1 MSAHDNGSN
10 DSNIRTCISSVSSS
24 GSMHHTAGDAA
35 VTGVA
40 PGCESMK
47 HLDASAATRTAVP
60 FPDTSAA
67 LTPDGSSSLAR
78 AVGSSTNQDMP
89 STTSAV
95 PPQPSSR
102 SQNSLL
108 SSFRTSAP
116 LAATPLPTS
125 FAGGSV
131 AYQHQSIAVADSI
144 VRSSS
149 ALFSHEQAVALRS
162 AKRDVSTSPPSRHI
176 GGDSSRSATPLTV
189 STTASLDPR
198 GENTPIQQNALEVL
212 QRAVNHVRS
221 NLQQSNVVKPSV
233 ASGTEDERTGHS
245 IAQAVRAAVRAAEM
259 IDQENVR
266 SNRVMECIVAKGHA
280 AQTEEELTWLYRHA
294 LLTSLLDTE
303 DLQRI
308 VPLSLHRE
316 YTHGELILDFGAPVQ
331 HLYVVVWGSVDVF
344 RIDSVNN
351 EQKAMEGA
359 FRVASHQSVSMK
371 LRSMSGSRDRHGS
384 LSSYGLRLS
393 DGQDAST
400 NSDIPSDAVY
410 THVASL
416 CPGQVFGIENCVF
429 NTTSQYVF
437 RAGSAMSKTVVSLL
451 PYEELQPVLSGN
463 PRFAQGV
470 GVCIT
475 DSMDVFGPIREFCRY
490 VFSPTSAQNEYLPL
504 WSILESYT
512 RIHNVIHT
520 KLFSHE
526 VDTGAWGYALNRL
539 PDNLTS
545 TFCFDLVH
553 ALPPFIA
560 SRMKVEARA
569 ADTRKTADGLARTR
583 SMRTAITYIRTRE
596 RRRCTWHLGMEGK
609 TLVLLRDGFTDLL
622 DFLTMLCVHIIE
634 SNKLRGRMQGMVHP
648 PAIDVLDEYL
658 RQREQEELEGKYLAA
673 DGVTRD
679 TEMQRVQTIL
689 KRMPLTE
696 GEQAGLLRNWG
707 HNTLLRLYE
716 IMMHREEYNVRVDP
730 SLSLKFQTNPF
741 HEWALNLRSCVLEKL
756 GLDRFSALPDDL
768 CIDVI
773 SSNTHCIKNLL
784 CSFNRKYRNEILDY
798 VRLSESKRLG
808 RPEEWHNMDD
818 MLYAALTGFLQNERP
833 DLKEEYN
840 RSLEQSGITVLQDTA
855 MTGLQVDVIPVHL
868 LNFNTIDEAIRD
880 AMHAHYVEATK
891 SYNGEGES
899 EASSSQVPT
908 WSQVCKPIWRRS
920 SEGSPI
926 RVPGCMTTSGRK
938 NISANAAAGAAPL
951 DGDGDA
957 GGELSP
963 TGYDGSASANESL
976 STPRGAPMSH
986 LGRNGRRQQHFLINM
1001 DFAFGA
1007 QAEGICRVIFS
1018 AFGKRIRSVS
1028 VMGKAGGLTG
1038 KRGDIQLASHVLLSK
1053 SSLILEDNQ
1062 DELRN
1067 CRNQDLT
1074 AQRLQELAGPRVK
1087 VHHGKVL
1094 TVTGTMLQN
1103 VSLLRYYQQVW
1114 RCIGTEMEGSYFAR
1128 VIEDFYRQGIAHPG
1142 LTTRFAYYTRRHR
1155 RGWSLSS
1162 WTVGQ
1167 LLGSHC
1173 ARTSHTF
1180 GRSFLSPFHKA
1191 PHPKPPDAANGM
1203 PLIVQRTY
1211 KLGVGSATDADA
1223 PASSTSPSVVPS
1235 APEEHVTT
1243 RTCHR
1248 WSYVDASRH
1257 ETCIV
1262 TLQAHYSLHVDVKGE
1277 GSTAATLSLQ
1287 QAGGYPEG
1295 PSSDD
1300 GLCGFAWEF
1309 IWIPS
1314 PCPSS
1319 EAAGAAAAVTSSSGV
1334 INDEADL
1341 EAQQPARARFFF
1353 HRTTSLARST
1363 LQGIGGVLF
1372 LSSRHVLVATETLD
1386 AAGAAT
1392 GPAATSR
1399 GAPNDQ
1405 LRDAAHYSLMDSFV
1419 LSSGDAAAARSAS
1432 CACSWIRVAA
1442 SASLPCP
1449 FASPQAPRHAGTTS
1463 APPSRPSTVLLLV
1476 AGVPLRLPHH
1486 TSAAAAAAP
1495 LMRLVYVFALLGS
1508 STGGGSSGNADPEH
1522 RAWDVMACVA
1532 DLCSS
1537 GASADDPHSLQ
1548 VRVRHAVTL
1557 PLLRL
1562 SVQKVSTEDGVHRGG
1577 GGTGWAH
1584 ARDGAGGA
1592 NRTQSTSSQQ
1602 QQSLDPHDL
1611 LWAFVEDEDTRTVHP
1626 LRGGQLCGSL
1636 VALLPCCCAP
1646 ARTLVAPPLPAAA
1659 SSPVAN
1665 SAPSPPAV
1673 LCMGFRGDTPY
1684 GVLGVSSAELD
1695 SYAKANQQRQQHPGR
1710 ASHSSVQE
1718 IIEQLLPSPE
1728 RAVYE
1733 LAVGGLTKCICPA
1746 ATVASRAA
1754 PMSMTALPA
1763 HTSLLML
1770 IVDGIHTRGS
1780 RDSAA
1785 QQAGAARVVAAP
1797 AATLPQGLYLT
1808 ETLSYDALAQL
1819 ASSGRPEEA
1828 VEGQNSR
1835 VRVHHVPPTRTLWRG
1850 LDPLVLSVPSVPTS
1864 AAGIMDG
1871 EWGDEDSTTQGMA
1884 QAAHRDVLAWDIAD
1898 VGRWMEWLSE
1908 TAGGSA
1914 DGTYRKDHH
1923 TALMVGE
1930 SAAEAEGTVTSAS
1943 PSSMATVTAVASH
1956 TCASSSTATAASVV
1970 RSFPCFNELT
1980 HELTML
1986 WYCCNGAAGHSSEEE
2001 DQAATERAVAL
2012 VRPPLWKPRT
2022 AASSH
2027 QEWEAHVAEW
2037 VAAEQVRGRLHSSTT
2052 PPSDAGVAAATY
2064 RAMRMLWAY
2073 AVLHEARPAL
2083 PQWPG
2088 ALMEVLRSTAADAA
2102 EHQTCLYLY
2111 ARAVQTFT
2119 VARLASSYGDDTAKL
2134 ETEVRHMRRAAAVF
2148 LRLVLRTLAA
2158 LDWCAGDVLGWM
2170 CCQWMVR
2177 WFLGSGA
2184 GATAAEAT
2192 RSPSPTTTTASVVQE
2207 QAAAVE
2213 GRAMQVLLQLGAAA
2227 REPVRIEAAFSST
2240 SSPQRPLDW
2249 LRRALLLFA
2258 SRNRQLPLELTV
2270 EDILEASGVLLQPET
2285 APEVALA
2292 TVASGWSEAS
2302 DEEAT
2307 ADAAPPWPTPDTA
2320 ELRESMEYALL
2331 RLAKPEELYRVVHHL
2346 AHVSPATYLERSSA
2360 STRTIRGRRL
2370 RGLQRLVVRGVLTV
2384 ADLHALV
2391 CAGWASGRPHDA
2403 APPGGFTFVCYI
2415 VDVAMKFTSTVSPA
2429 TTGTMKTA
2437 EAYERLVIAALDTW
2451 GVPGS
2456 YEDGGQAQ
2464 GASHARTEA
2473 ADATD
2478 RRPVYP
2484 LLNTPEL
2491 DGFATA
2497 EATTAVPIP
2506 FPFTLLAPLLTV
2518 YLWYHVTH
2526 RLCAALQL
2534 LPPAASEAAAGIQ
2547 PEKTPGID
2555 IADEQQ
2561 HAPWLRRAKLRDGA
2575 HLQALHRGVCV
2586 LRCLTQEDATATEEL
2601 FAAMRLVYSRP
2612 QRDFGHQSARQQG
2625 EHAGTAK
2632 VMNSAV
2638 AVGGD
2643 TAVAAASAVGG
2654 SWVSQYLIAWH
2665 HLLPLEA
2672 PPLCS
2677 AGALLAYQERC
2688 CHAAAPAAPHI
2699 GDVMRVLH
2707 LVYASAGSGRV
2718 LRAQVSRAMGL
2729 QQQVRKEAAAEGYAH
2744 SYAAFTRA
2752 LQSWRTIAQ
2761 KQHHHSTEKPSATTS
2776 TMRSGGVA
2784 TGDAVAAW
2792 LVQIWANVL
2801 LCDSGAVTDVGMP
2814 CLLYALPALE
2824 QLAVEEELESS
2835 NGHSSRTPTP
2845 VPSYPQHNEPL
2856 TWGASGTSPDGAEG
2870 PRHGRAPERLCAG
2883 EVCERVRRQLR
2894 RLVDLYGV
2902 PPSASP
2908 GTSPARCGDVRF
2920 STLAQLMALQP
2931 TASLAASTGRTT
2943 YVAAAAAVAMRH
2955 TTSYTIL
2962 RRELRC
2968 YILAELRMS
2977 GYVEESA
2984 AMHAAEAGIEDTPG
2998 CTAAEAAPHLPRP
3011 PMPCWRLVTSEAQL
3025 KAFINALADAVEPLT
3040 GAFDAADGTT
3050 QRGPAAKQTTTSAV
3064 MCADASIL
3072 RLLRQWIRGV
3082 AAPLYQNMEDSG
3094 KKAVLEI
3101 ITDSFAR
3108 EYLTAPRGEGAT
3120 PSPGSTA
3127 PVSRSYLESDVHV
3140 GWRQWRK
3147 EAAARNVNGKG
3158 VVMLECLSACVAA
3171 DHQQLV
3177 RMALPTPSDDEAP
3190 QQAVYAVQPTG
3201 PGAKVAG
3208 SSAADAAAVIGST
3221 WLDVGSALRAS
3232 LFSTLG
3238 ASVAPRAAHQRQ
3250 QQRAQTS
3257 SLVVSLSRGEARP
3270 ASASA
3275 AEAPLPFPTPQPL
3288 AAPTIIS
3295 GDGGSSRTLGLAVG
3309 GTDELHLLRKEEAF
3323 KRRQCS
3329 EQLLHEQKLL
3339 FASPAFQGSLLQ
3351 LYVALRAE
3359 KRRKELV
3366 AFALDQHDLIFALA
3380 HREQQLRLDEA
3391 REALRRSWC
3400 EWGERQRLAVRR
3412 LLQEERDA
3420 RMGVQAIGYAA
3431 WSLLLDAERQE
3442 RCVRVLYEEGRAG
3455 VMALEDDARD
3465 ELAVAAARAHLEL
3478 TKLAAEA
3485 EEEAYWQAEEAAWA
3499 RMQEEEQQETSR
3511 HQNQSLPAVQRQG
3524 SRMSSLSCASSSSS
3538 VDSPL
3543 KPSADPP
3550 TAAAA
3555 VAHPRVVRGGGA
3567 RVVGEDSGPA
3577 ARKHVRRGG
3586 RKERGGGAAAVVA
3599 LRSPRSAVGLREAGD
3614 AVAPTPARAG
3624 ATAITSVAAEQ
3635 HQQQVPPHSA
3645 SLAAHSTHSEDEENV
3660 VPGWGGG
3667 LAQAAVQSAISGA
3680 GGFFSTL
3687 SHWQTALRDTVAP
3700 PPPACGRGRAADR
3713 QAAVSDAPR
3722 GSTAGQLSV
3731 VAGIAKEAAPPAP
3744 VVVPDPARSRAAQA
3758 DDWGWSSNSD
3768 KDISPV
3774 EVKPPES
3781 KAEENE
3787 SCAATTVPL
3796 PSRSIAP
3803 LRKASAS
3810 GEMSVAA
3817 ARAPKERP
3825 QQDATA
3831 AAAAARRPRKKK
3843 GFAAAAV
3850 LVEPV
3855 SSASAHVAPLASS
3868 LLLPPQQSVKQL
3880 RGQQQQRH
3888 ASSPDDPAAPNPVR
3902 NILSAIEAAA
3912 TEMISE
3918 PKGAPSP
3925 ATRPEH
3931 APPRSQ
3937 PQGFPSL
3944 RTLPLTATAALDTN
3958 EGVKVRVGI
3967 EAKPDSAAVNDR
3979 EDWGWRDDDDDAETG
3994 PGARI
3999 HSVQPAVGETREP
4012 SPPPRTG
4019 GGVIATAA
4027 AAPPPSTPLS
4037 DVAKNVAKDGWSGDD
4052 DPFGSGVAVAAG
4064 GIGLSGAPSALSG
4077 SAAEPTTRFTMLAD
4091 LQEMYAAEMEMR
4103 AQLVQLL

>member
-1 MSAHDNGSN
+1 
-10 DSNIRTCISSVSSS
+10 
-24 GSMHHTAGDAA
+24 
-35 VTGVA
+35 
-40 PGCESMK
+40 
-47 HLDASAATRTAVP
+47 
-60 FPDTSAA
+60 
-67 LTPDGSSSLAR
+67 
-78 AVGSSTNQDMP
+78 
-89 STTSAV
+89 
-95 PPQPSSR
+95 
-102 SQNSLL
+102 
-108 SSFRTSAP
+108 
-116 LAATPLPTS
+116 
-125 FAGGSV
+125 
-131 AYQHQSIAVADSI
+131 
-144 VRSSS
+144 
-149 ALFSHEQAVALRS
+149 
-162 AKRDVSTSPPSRHI
+162 
-176 GGDSSRSATPLTV
+176 
-189 STTASLDPR
+189 
-198 GENTPIQQNALEVL
+198 
-212 QRAVNHVRS
+212 
-221 NLQQSNVVKPSV
+221 
-233 ASGTEDERTGHS
+233 
-245 IAQAVRAAVRAAEM
+245 
-259 IDQENVR
+259 
-266 SNRVMECIVAKGHA
+266 
-280 AQTEEELTWLYRHA
+280 
-294 LLTSLLDTE
+294 
-303 DLQRI
+303 
-308 VPLSLHRE
+308 
-316 YTHGELILDFGAPVQ
+316 
-331 HLYVVVWGSVDVF
+331 
-344 RIDSVNN
+344 
-351 EQKAMEGA
+351 
-359 FRVASHQSVSMK
+359 
-371 LRSMSGSRDRHGS
+371 
-384 LSSYGLRLS
+384 
-393 DGQDAST
+393 
-400 NSDIPSDAVY
+400 
-410 THVASL
+410 
-416 CPGQVFGIENCVF
+416 
-429 NTTSQYVF
+429 
-437 RAGSAMSKTVVSLL
+437 
-451 PYEELQPVLSGN
+451 
-463 PRFAQGV
+463 
-470 GVCIT
+470 
-475 DSMDVFGPIREFCRY
+475 
-490 VFSPTSAQNEYLPL
+490 
-504 WSILESYT
+504 
-512 RIHNVIHT
+512 
-520 KLFSHE
+520 
-526 VDTGAWGYALNRL
+526 
-539 PDNLTS
+539 
-545 TFCFDLVH
+545 
-553 ALPPFIA
+553 
-560 SRMKVEARA
+560 
-569 ADTRKTADGLARTR
+569 
-583 SMRTAITYIRTRE
+583 
-596 RRRCTWHLGMEGK
+596 
-609 TLVLLRDGFTDLL
+609 
-622 DFLTMLCVHIIE
+622 
-634 SNKLRGRMQGMVHP
+634 
-648 PAIDVLDEYL
+648 
-658 RQREQEELEGKYLAA
+658 
-673 DGVTRD
+673 
-679 TEMQRVQTIL
+679 
-689 KRMPLTE
+689 
-696 GEQAGLLRNWG
+696 
-707 HNTLLRLYE
+707 
-716 IMMHREEYNVRVDP
+716 
-730 SLSLKFQTNPF
+730 
-741 HEWALNLRSCVLEKL
+741 
-756 GLDRFSALPDDL
+756 
-768 CIDVI
+768 
-773 SSNTHCIKNLL
+773 
-784 CSFNRKYRNEILDY
+784 
-798 VRLSESKRLG
+798 
-808 RPEEWHNMDD
+808 
-818 MLYAALTGFLQNERP
+818 
-833 DLKEEYN
+833 
-840 RSLEQSGITVLQDTA
+840 
-855 MTGLQVDVIPVHL
+855 
-868 LNFNTIDEAIRD
+868 
-880 AMHAHYVEATK
+880 
-891 SYNGEGES
+891 
-899 EASSSQVPT
+899 
-908 WSQVCKPIWRRS
+908 
-920 SEGSPI
+920 
-926 RVPGCMTTSGRK
+926 
-938 NISANAAAGAAPL
+938 
-951 DGDGDA
+951 
-957 GGELSP
+957 
-963 TGYDGSASANESL
+963 
-976 STPRGAPMSH
+976 
-986 LGRNGRRQQHFLINM
+986 
-1001 DFAFGA
+1001 
-1007 QAEGICRVIFS
+1007 
-1018 AFGKRIRSVS
+1018 
-1028 VMGKAGGLTG
+1028 
-1038 KRGDIQLASHVLLSK
+1038 
-1053 SSLILEDNQ
+1053 
-1062 DELRN
+1062 
-1067 CRNQDLT
+1067 
-1074 AQRLQELAGPRVK
+1074 
-1087 VHHGKVL
+1087 
-1094 TVTGTMLQN
+1094 
-1103 VSLLRYYQQVW
+1103 
-1114 RCIGTEMEGSYFAR
+1114 
-1128 VIEDFYRQGIAHPG
+1128 
-1142 LTTRFAYYTRRHR
+1142 
-1155 RGWSLSS
+1155 
-1162 WTVGQ
+1162 
-1167 LLGSHC
+1167 
-1173 ARTSHTF
+1173 
-1180 GRSFLSPFHKA
+1180 
-1191 PHPKPPDAANGM
+1191 M

-1449 FASPQAPRHAGTTS
+1449 FASPQASRHAGTTS

-1508 STGGGSSGNADPEH
+1508 STGDGSSGNADPEH

-1770 IVDGIHTRGS
+1770 IVDGIHTRSS

-1785 QQAGAARVVAAP
+1785 QRAGAARVVAAP

-1914 DGTYRKDHH
+1914 DGTYGKDHH

-2184 GATAAEAT
+2184 GATAAKAT
-2192 RSPSPTTTTASVVQE
+2192 RSPSLTTTTASVVQE

-2370 RGLQRLVVRGVLTV
+2370 PGLQRLVVRGVLTV

-2391 CAGWASGRPHDA
+2391 CAGWVSGRPHDA

-2688 CHAAAPAAPHI
+2688 CHAAASAAPHI

-2801 LCDSGAVTDVGMP
+2801 LCDSGAVTDVGMYEHLFTALAHAKQQGEQLSTTAAAAAADVAFALLRP

-2931 TASLAASTGRTT
+2931 TAWNLAAAQRRVALRSVKQSAAQRGADGDEEPGQPSASRSLAASTGRSPRDSSSSSSSSSSAASFGDGNESTLELRTFFLSPAAT

-2955 TTSYTIL
+2955 TTSYTSAGQDEGSRNFPLWQSPSAAPPLPVGWLLVACEVL

-3040 GAFDAADGTT
+3040 GALVRAMSFAALQPLVLLLVLDVLHVLLYNNAHTHGVEDAADGTT

-3190 QQAVYAVQPTG
+3190 QQAVSAVQPTG

-3257 SLVVSLSRGEARP
+3257 SLAVSLSRGEARP

-3295 GDGGSSRTLGLAVG
+3295 GDDGSSRTLGLAVG

-3817 ARAPKERP
+3817 APAPKERP

-3831 AAAAARRPRKKK
+3831 AAAAARRPRKK

-3944 RTLPLTATAALDTN
+3944 RAARTGWSESSSASSSSSSSSRHGVPSPLGEPGTLPLTATAALDTN

-3967 EAKPDSAAVNDR
+3967 EAKSDSAAVKDR
-3979 EDWGWRDDDDDAETG
+3979 EDWGWRDDDNDAETG

-3999 HSVQPAVGETREP
+3999 HSVQPAVGVGRAAAAADTVHEASSPPPMAGVKGDGWGWSNDGVHVGVAAEETREP